1 VEYNIYRGITFML
14 KDQQIK
20 NFLDTLAS
28 KSPTPGGGSVAALTG
43 SMGAALLSMV
53 GNLTIGKKK
62 YIHVED
68 DIKRLLKRSEIL
80 RADFEELMERDTEA
94 FNQFMAIMKLPKE
107 TEEQKEERRK
117 KMQIAL
123 IEAANVPLEVARK
136 SLEVLNICQEVA
148 NKGNKNVIS
157 DAGVGAI
164 LAEAALDSAILN
176 VKINLAMIQEEKVKS
191 NLNHEIEDLLGLARG
206 KKDKAVEIV
215 LKKI

>member
-1 VEYNIYRGITFML
+1 ML
-14 KDQQIK
+14 KDQKIK
-20 NFLDTLAS
+20 NFLDGLAS

-53 GNLTIGKKK
+53 GNLTIGKRK

-107 TEEQKEERRK
+107 TEEQKEDRRK

-164 LAEAALDSAILN
+164 LAEAAFDSAILN

>member
-1 VEYNIYRGITFML
+1 ML
-14 KDQQIK
+14 KDQKII

-43 SMGAALLSMV
+43 AMGSALLSMV
-53 GNLTIGKKK
+53 GNLTIGKGK
-62 YIHVED
+62 YLHVED
-68 DIKRLLKRSEIL
+68 DIKKLLKKSEIL
-80 RADFEELMERDTEA
+80 RSDLEELMERDVEA

-107 TEEQKEERRK
+107 TAEQKENRRK

-164 LAEAALDSAILN
+164 LAEAAFDSAILN

-191 NLNHEIEDLLGLARG
+191 NLNQEIEVLLGLVRG